1 MRHHTVPHG
10 VDGLGLAAAPTFAE
24 MALLTSVFGGG
35 AANLIGG
42 LAGASLGGIVP
53 MHLLIGAVDPARGRG
68 LVARCRRDTFRS

>member
-10 VDGLGLAAAPTFAE
+10 VDGFGLAAAPTFAE
-24 MALLTSVFGGG
+24 MALLTSVSGGG

-42 LAGASLGGIVP
+42 PAGASLGGMIP
-53 MHLLIGAVDPARGRG
+53 MHLLMDAFHAGPSPG